1 MELDFD
7 GLKTCFF
14 LFRVRRVIKLAFL
27 SLKGE
32 WEDNKE
38 SLLEF
43 IWAAHWGV
51 KGEVSLVFKPLFLFP
66 N

>member
-1 MELDFD
+1 MPSGMVPYLEYM
-7 GLKTCFF
+7 
-14 LFRVRRVIKLAFL
+14 IKKHFFL

-32 WEDNKE
+32 WEDNRK

-51 KGEVSLVFKPLFLFP
+51 KGVVSFVL
-66 N
+66 